1 MGGFRLGSILGFEIR
16 IDYSWFVIFFLVLWS
31 FSAGVFPAQ
40 FPDLSP
46 TTHFLMGGIGTL
58 LFFASLLAHEL
69 SHSVVARRKD
79 VPVEG
84 ITLFIFG
91 GMARTRLES
100 ETPEDELAIAG
111 VGPVASLVIA
121 GMFGVV
127 WWLGG
132 QLGWGD
138 AVMGVAIYMAYLN
151 VILALFNL
159 LPGFP
164 LDGGR
169 LFRGVAWK
177 LTGDLTK
184 ATRWATN
191 GGKALGYALMG
202 LGLLQTFAGAVL
214 GGLWMLFIGWFLRG
228 AAEASYAQHILQRLL
243 ARVRAEDVMTP
254 DPETVP
260 PDVPLRRLVEER
272 FLKRRYQSFPVVD
285 GDRLVGFLTLQQVK
299 DVPREDWDRRTARDV
314 MTPVEAN
321 LVVEPQQSM
330 TDVLQSMQENGTRRI
345 LVADGDRLR
354 GIISSTDIT
363 GWIQRSQE
371 LEGLVDEKSGGA
383 TTRTDRLQE

>member
-1 MGGFRLGSILGFEIR
+1 MGGFRLGSVLGFEIR
-16 IDYSWFVIFFLVLWS
+16 IDYSWFVIFFLILWS

-46 TTHFLMGGIGTL
+46 ETHFLMGGIGTF

-111 VGPVASLVIA
+111 VGPLASLVIA
-121 GMFGVV
+121 GVFGVV

-138 AVMGVAIYMAYLN
+138 AVMGVAMYMAYLN

-169 LFRGVAWK
+169 LFRGVVWK

-202 LGLLQTFAGAVL
+202 LGLLQTFAGGVL

-228 AAEASYAQHILQRLL
+228 AAEASYTQHLLRGILEGI
-243 ARVRAEDVMTP
+243 RADEVMTA
-254 DPETVP
+254 DPESVP
-260 PDVPLRRLVEER
+260 PDLSLRELVEER
-272 FLKRRYQSFPVVD
+272 FLRRRYQSFPVVD
-285 GDRLVGFLTLQQVK
+285 GEQLVGLLTLQQVK
-299 DVPREDWDRRTARDV
+299 EAPREEWDRRVARDV
-314 MTPVEAN
+314 MTPIEN
-321 LVVEPQQSM
+321 GIVVEPGRKM
-330 TDVLQSMQENGTRRI
+330 TDVLQTMQETDSRRV
-345 LVADGDRLR
+345 LVAEGDDLR
-354 GIISSTDIT
+354 GIISSTDIA
-363 GWIQRSQE
+363 GWIQRSRE
-371 LEGLVDEKSGGA
+371 LEGLIEPGRASEGMA
-383 TTRTDRLQE
+383 S

>member
-16 IDYSWFVIFFLVLWS
+16 IDYSWFVIFFLILWS

-46 TTHFLMGGIGTL
+46 TTYFLMGMVGTL

-69 SHSVVARRKD
+69 SHSVVARQKNI
-79 VPVEG
+79 PVEG

-111 VGPVASLVIA
+111 VGPLASLVIGA
-121 GMFGVV
+121 LFGGL
-127 WWLGG
+127 WWTGRG
-132 QLGWGD
+132 LGWPEPVTGI
-138 AVMGVAIYMAYLN
+138 AMYLAYLN

-169 LFRGVAWK
+169 LFRGVVWK
-177 LTGDLTK
+177 LTGDLTR

-191 GGKALGYALMG
+191 GGKGLGYALMG

-228 AAEASYAQHILQRLL
+228 AAEASYTQHILQRLL

-260 PDVPLRRLVEER
+260 PDLSLRRLVEER

-299 DVPREDWDRRTARDV
+299 DLPREEWDRRTARDI
-314 MTPVEAN
+314 MTPVEDK
-321 LVVEPQQSM
+321 LVVEPQRGM
-330 TDVLQSMQENGTRRI
+330 TDVLQAMQENGTRRV
-345 LVADGDRLR
+345 LVVDGGRLR
-354 GIISSTDIT
+354 GIISSTDIA

-371 LEGLVDEKSGGA
+371 LEGLVEEPSG
-383 TTRTDRLQE
+383 

>member
-69 SHSVVARRKD
+69 AHSVVARRKD

-111 VGPVASLVIA
+111 IGPVASLVIA
-121 GMFGVV
+121 GVFGVV

-138 AVMGVAIYMAYLN
+138 AVTGVAVYMAYLN

-169 LFRGVAWK
+169 LFRGVVWK

-202 LGLLQTFAGAVL
+202 LGLLQTFAGGVL

-228 AAEASYAQHILQRLL
+228 AAEASYAQHLLRGILEGI
-243 ARVRAEDVMTP
+243 RADEVMTA

-260 PDVPLRRLVEER
+260 PDLSLRRLVEER
-272 FLKRRYQSFPVVD
+272 FLRRRYQSFPVVD
-285 GDRLVGFLTLQQVK
+285 DARLVGLLTLQQVK
-299 DVPREDWDRRTARDV
+299 EVPREEWDRRVARDV
-314 MTPVEAN
+314 MTPIEDGI
-321 LVVEPQQSM
+321 VVEPGRKM
-330 TDVLQSMQENGTRRI
+330 TDVLQTIQETGSRRV
-345 LVADGDRLR
+345 LVAEGDRLF
-354 GIISSTDIT
+354 GIISSTDIA
-363 GWIQRSQE
+363 GWVQRSRE
-371 LEGLVDEKSGGA
+371 LEGLVGPGQASGRA
-383 TTRTDRLQE
+383 AF

>member
-111 VGPVASLVIA
+111 IGPVASLVIA
-121 GMFGVV
+121 GVFGVV
-127 WWLGG
+127 SWLGG

-138 AVMGVAIYMAYLN
+138 AVTGVAMYMAYLN

-169 LFRGVAWK
+169 LFRGVVWK

-184 ATRWATN
+184 ATRWASN
-191 GGKALGYALMG
+191 GGKALGYVLMG
-202 LGLLQTFAGAVL
+202 LGLLQTFAGGVL

-228 AAEASYAQHILQRLL
+228 AAEASYAQHLLQNLL
-243 ARVRAEDVMTP
+243 AGVTAADVMTTGPETVAGDLPLDRLVEEHFLRRRFQSFPVLERGRLAGLVTLGQVKKVPRDEWARRTAADVMTP
-254 DPETVP
+254 ASEKTVLT
-260 PDVPLRRLVEER
+260 PDASVTDILDALRDSDTGRV
-272 FLKRRYQSFPVVD
+272 
-285 GDRLVGFLTLQQVK
+285 LVGRNGELSGIVSAA
-299 DVPREDWDRRTARDV
+299 DVTRWIQWTREVEGLARDR
-314 MTPVEAN
+314 PHPPGRA
-321 LVVEPQQSM
+321 
-330 TDVLQSMQENGTRRI
+330 G
-345 LVADGDRLR
+345 
-354 GIISSTDIT
+354 
-363 GWIQRSQE
+363 
-371 LEGLVDEKSGGA
+371 
-383 TTRTDRLQE
+383 

>member
-1 MGGFRLGSILGFEIR
+1 MGGFRLGSVLGFEIR

-40 FPDLSP
+40 FPDLSAA
-46 TTHFLMGGIGTL
+46 TYFLMGAIGTL

-69 SHSVVARRKD
+69 SHSVVARQKN

-111 VGPVASLVIA
+111 VGPLASLVIA
-121 GMFGVV
+121 GLFEGV
-127 WWLGG
+127 WWVGG
-132 QLGWGD
+132 RLGWGE
-138 AVMGVAIYMAYLN
+138 AVTGVAMYLAYLN

-191 GGKALGYALMG
+191 GGKALGYMLMG
-202 LGLLQTFAGAVL
+202 LGVLQTFAGAVL

-228 AAEASYAQHILQRLL
+228 AAEASYAQHLLQGILEGI
-243 ARVRAEDVMTP
+243 RADEVMTA

-260 PDVPLRRLVEER
+260 PDMSLRQLVEER
-272 FLKRRYQSFPVVD
+272 FLRRRYQSFPVVE
-285 GDRLVGFLTLQQVK
+285 GEDRLVGLLTLQQVK
-299 DVPREDWDRRTARDV
+299 DVPRDEWDRRLARDV
-314 MTPVEAN
+314 MTPITEGI
-321 LVVEPQQSM
+321 VVEPGRKM
-330 TDVLQSMQENGTRRI
+330 TDVLQAMQAAGTGRV
-345 LVADGDRLR
+345 LVAEGGRLR
-354 GIISSTDIT
+354 GIISSADVT
-363 GWIQRSQE
+363 GWVQRSRE
-371 LEGLVDEKSGGA
+371 LEGLVSP
-383 TTRTDRLQE
+383 